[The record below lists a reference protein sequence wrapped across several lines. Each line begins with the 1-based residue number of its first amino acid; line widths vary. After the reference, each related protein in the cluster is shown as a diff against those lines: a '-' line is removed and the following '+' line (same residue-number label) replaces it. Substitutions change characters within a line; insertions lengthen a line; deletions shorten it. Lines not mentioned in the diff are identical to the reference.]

1 MKTDLTDTT
10 ASKINKALVKAR
22 RAIGT
27 PAVGMVLTLVIVTD
41 EENAYD
47 ALKSANDASREH
59 PSRTIVVIKRVSRSP
74 RDRTKSRLDAEV
86 RVGADAG
93 TGDTVVLRLYG
104 EVADHA
110 QSVVLPLLLPD
121 APVVVW
127 WPVNAPLD
135 PASDPLGAL
144 GQRRVTDSYAAEK
157 PIDELRARA
166 ENYEPGDT
174 DLAWTRITPWRSMLA
189 AALDQ
194 VDCEVISAEVQG
206 EQYNPSV
213 ELLAMWL
220 ADRLHVHVRR
230 GVSAGPGL
238 NEVRMLTSTGPIRLY
253 RPNGGLA
260 LLTLEDQ
267 PDRAVALKR
276 RETSELLAEELRRLD
291 PDDTYASA
299 LRFGVDR
306 LGGGLSAAPGNA
318 PTAATTTG
326 SSGASGS
333 AGAAAATGGVASGG
347 AAPGAA
353 GGASGVTASG
363 GAGALGSGS
372 VASAG
377 GPGHASAS
385 VPGAVSGSGPGLGA
399 AVASAASAAR
409 AAAALPPAAPSAAPS
424 SAPSGTEGSA
434 GSAGDGD
441 SERPTPAQMPPVK
454 KATTP

>member
-10 ASKINKALVKAR
+10 ASKINKALVKGR

-47 ALKSANDASREH
+47 ALKAANDASREH
-59 PSRTIVVIKRVSRSP
+59 PSRTLVVIKRVSRSP

-86 RVGADAG
+86 QVGADAG
-93 TGDTVVLRLYG
+93 TGETIILRLYG

-135 PASDPLGAL
+135 PARDPLGAL
-144 GQRRVTDSYAAEK
+144 AQRRVTDSYAAEK
-157 PIDELRARA
+157 PIDELRTRA
-166 ENYEPGDT
+166 DNYEPGDT

-238 NEVRMLTSTGPIRLY
+238 TEVRMLTSTGPIRLY
-253 RPNGGLA
+253 RPAGGLA

-276 RETSELLAEELRRLD
+276 RETSELMAEELRRLD

-306 LGGGLSAAPGNA
+306 LGGGSSVGVPVAA
-318 PTAATTTG
+318 TAAAETSTAPAPASALALAPAG
-326 SSGASGS
+326 SALTAASGS
-333 AGAAAATGGVASGG
+333 GSALTAASG
-347 AAPGAA
+347 
-353 GGASGVTASG
+353 S
-363 GAGALGSGS
+363 
-372 VASAG
+372 
-377 GPGHASAS
+377 
-385 VPGAVSGSGPGLGA
+385 
-399 AVASAASAAR
+399 
-409 AAAALPPAAPSAAPS
+409 
-424 SAPSGTEGSA
+424 
-434 GSAGDGD
+434 GSAGDGGD
-441 SERPTPAQMPPVK
+441 VDRPTPAQMPAVK
-454 KATTP
+454 KADTQQ